1 MTDTDGFSVLYHTI
15 TLVCQTLVYG
25 IYAIIMPTCSYVMLT
40 RGLRRKSHIF
50 LFCMLVFMFSL
61 STVYWIISL
70 YNDVNLITRLYVH
83 EVALDETATTRAL
96 VQGMP
101 LMSALVLLNYV
112 LTDGVVVWRA
122 WVLCQDGYSK
132 SLIIP
137 LMFLCLTL
145 LSVLAT
151 IGLRIAIAVLSD
163 TQHAV
168 IEHRGISL
176 VLDYEQVANL
186 VLSLLTN
193 ICSTSVVGI
202 KAWRHRHWVTS
213 ELQVK
218 RKNITTAERV
228 FALLVESGI
237 IYCLSGLMVLIATV
251 IRLPFGTLGDVYTPV
266 NVQFAGIYPAI
277 VILLV
282 TYRGELNETVLFGTS
297 QGRSNARATVS
308 NLDTI
313 EFGHNPH
320 VNSSSG
326 EAETFADVAHTRLS
340 VLDHAGDVV
349 MRNCTGS

>member
-1 MTDTDGFSVLYHTI
+1 MTDTDGLSVLYHTI
-15 TLVCQTLVYG
+15 ALACQTLVYG
-25 IYAIIMPTCSYVMLT
+25 MYAIIMPICSYVMLR
-40 RGLRRKSHIF
+40 RGLRRKSHIL
-50 LFCMLVFMFSL
+50 LFCMLVFIFSL

-70 YNDVNLITRLYVH
+70 YNDVNLITVHFVH
-83 EVALDETATTRAL
+83 EVSLDDTITTRAL
-96 VQGMP
+96 RQGMP

-151 IGLRIAIAVLSD
+151 IGLRIAMAVLND
-163 TQHAV
+163 TQHTV
-168 IEHRGISL
+168 IADKGDL
-176 VLDYEQVANL
+176 VLDYLQVANL
-186 VLSLLTN
+186 VMSLLTN

-202 KAWRHRHWVTS
+202 KAWSASSLFLTIIGS
-213 ELQVK
+213 DLIS
-218 RKNITTAERV
+218 RKNITTAQRV
-228 FALLVESGI
+228 FTLLVESGI
-237 IYCLSGLMVLIATV
+237 IYCLSGAMVLIATV

-266 NVQFAGIYPAI
+266 NVQFAGIYPTI

-282 TYRGELNETVLFGTS
+282 TYRGELNETILFAS
-297 QGRSNARATVS
+297 QGQSNAPADVS

-313 EFGHNPH
+313 EFGNPH

-326 EAETFADVAHTRLS
+326 ETETFAGVAH
-340 VLDHAGDVV
+340 
-349 MRNCTGS
+349 NGSMVSHHS

>member
-1 MTDTDGFSVLYHTI
+1 MADTDGVSVLYHTI

-25 IYAIIMPTCSYVMLT
+25 IYTIIMPICSYVMLK
-40 RGLRRKSHIF
+40 RGLRRKSHI
-50 LFCMLVFMFSL
+50 LLLCMLVFMFSI
-61 STVYWIISL
+61 STAYWIISV
-70 YNDVNLITRLYVH
+70 YNDVNLITRLYTH
-83 EVALDETATTRAL
+83 EVFADETAATHAL
-96 VQGMP
+96 IQGMP
-101 LMSALVLLNYV
+101 LMSALVLLNYA

-122 WVLCQDGYSK
+122 WVLCRDGYSK

-137 LMFLCLTL
+137 LMLLCLTL

-151 IGLRIAIAVLSD
+151 ISLRIAIVVLED
-163 TQHAV
+163 TQHTV

-193 ICSTSVVGI
+193 ICSTSIVGI
-202 KAWRHRHWVTS
+202 KAWRHRHWVKS
-213 ELQVK
+213 ELQAK
-218 RKNITTAERV
+218 GKNITTAERV

-251 IRLPFGTLGDVYTPV
+251 VRLPFGTLGDVYTPV

-282 TYRGELNETVLFGTS
+282 TYRGELNETVLFAS
-297 QGRSNARATVS
+297 QGQSIARANVS

-313 EFGHNPH
+313 EFGDNPH
-320 VNSSSG
+320 VTSSSR
-326 EAETFADVAHTRLS
+326 EAETFADVAHTRS
-340 VLDHAGDVV
+340 IVSYRSQA
-349 MRNCTGS
+349 